1 MRITRERHVYSLG
14 VSEPVATVTAP
25 CSLTVETCD
34 CFNGQVTED
43 GQPKARLNFSHVN
56 PATGPIVVEGA
67 EPGDVLRV
75 HIRAIRPEKTG
86 ALMTAPALE
95 PCRIG

>member
-56 PATGPIVVEGA
+56 PATGPIVVEGRNPA
-67 EPGDVLRV
+67 TCSECISGPSAPRRPGRS
-75 HIRAIRPEKTG
+75 
-86 ALMTAPALE
+86 
-95 PCRIG
+95 